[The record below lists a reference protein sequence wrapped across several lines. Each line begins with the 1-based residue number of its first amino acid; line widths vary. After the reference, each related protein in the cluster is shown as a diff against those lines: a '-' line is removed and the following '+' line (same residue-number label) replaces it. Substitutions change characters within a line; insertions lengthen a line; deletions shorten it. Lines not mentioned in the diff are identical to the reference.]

1 MSLDKTNYVSK
12 DKLRVR
18 VETTRERIL
27 GFVHVLYR
35 HRASD
40 LLNDD
45 SRFVPITDAVISMVG
60 SDAPPNHVPFLAI
73 NKDHIVTLYEET
85 EGSK

>member
-1 MSLDKTNYVSK
+1 MSLDRTNYVSK
-12 DKLRVR
+12 DKLRVQ
-18 VETTRERIL
+18 VETARERIL

-45 SRFVPITDAVISMVG
+45 NRFVPITEAVITPLDG
-60 SDAPPNHVPFLAI
+60 DGAPNNVSFLAI
-73 NKDHIVTLYEET
+73 NKDHIVKLFEVEE
-85 EGSK
+85 EHK